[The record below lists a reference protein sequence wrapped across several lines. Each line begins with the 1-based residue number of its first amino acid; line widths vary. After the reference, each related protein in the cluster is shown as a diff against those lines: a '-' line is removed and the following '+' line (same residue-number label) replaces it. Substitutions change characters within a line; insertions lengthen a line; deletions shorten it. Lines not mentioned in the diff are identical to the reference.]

1 MKHGHFLIPMSSG
14 RPLCTMPFLELWQGS
29 LDNAGRVSSRARPT
43 ASVPYVSLRGGE
55 TLDTR
60 SAYACRA
67 LFEGGDFVM
76 LIPMPA
82 LVAVASHHQQN
93 EGAGAALQGFNKAT
107 GLRHRNWPFWAMC
120 GCSTKNYAET

>member
-1 MKHGHFLIPMSSG
+1 MKHGHFLTAMSSG
-14 RPLCTMPFLELWQGS
+14 RPLCTKPVLELWQGS
-29 LDNAGRVSSRARPT
+29 LDNAGHASSRTKPT
-43 ASVPYVSLRGGE
+43 ASVLCVSMRGGE

-67 LFEGGDFVM
+67 LFEGGNFMM
-76 LIPMPA
+76 LIPMSG

-107 GLRHRNWPFWAMC
+107 GLRHSDWLFWAMC
-120 GCSTKNYAET
+120 GCSAKMCAET